1 MLTLQLPENEIHSEA
16 SKKPD
21 TQAKMVW
28 RAFKRHKLALIGIVY
43 LFLMLL
49 LVILGPIIIPH
60 DPLEQHPDYAL
71 GIPQPPSAEYLL
83 GTDSYGR
90 DVLSRLINGAQISLS
105 VGFVAVGISTLIGIL
120 LGSLAGYYGGL
131 VDTIITRLADIFL
144 SVPSF
149 FLMMTVNAY
158 MKQSIYNVMIIIGLF
173 SWMSVTR
180 LVRAEFLRLKEM
192 DYISASRALGADPKQ
207 LILRHLLPNSMAPVI
222 VSATIG
228 IPSAILR
235 ESSLS
240 FLGLGVPP
248 PQASWGNML
257 FEARKWLNMAWWFWV
272 PPGMLISLTVIAFN
286 FVGDGLRDALDPSL
300 HGR

>member
-1 MLTLQLPENEIHSEA
+1 MQTLNPLDNHIDYEA
-16 SKKPD
+16 LRKPD

-28 RAFKRHKLALIGIVY
+28 RAFKSHKLALVGIIY
-43 LFLMLL
+43 LFLMFL
-49 LVILGPIIIPH
+49 LVLLGPYIIPH

-71 GIPQPPSAEYLL
+71 GIPQPPNRDYIL

-90 DVLSRLINGAQISLS
+90 DILSRLINGAQISLS
-105 VGFVAVGISTLIGIL
+105 VGFVAVGISTLIGII

-131 VDTIITRLADIFL
+131 VDTIITRTADIFL

-158 MKQSIYNVMIIIGLF
+158 LKQSIYNVMIIIGLF
-173 SWMSVTR
+173 GWMSVTR

-192 DYISASRALGADPKQ
+192 DYISASRALGSSAKNI
-207 LILRHLLPNSMAPVI
+207 ILHHLLPNAMAPVI

-257 FEARKWLNMAWWFWV
+257 FEARRWLNLAWWFWV
-272 PPGMLISLTVIAFN
+272 PPGLLISLTVIAFN
-286 FVGDGLRDALDPSL
+286 FVGDGLRDALDPSQ

>member
-1 MLTLQLPENEIHSEA
+1 MLTLNTPEIDVRNDVVKSPE
-16 SKKPD
+16 
-21 TQAKMVW
+21 TQAKIVW
-28 RAFKRHKLALIGIVY
+28 RQFKRHKLALVGIVY

-49 LVILGPIIIPH
+49 LVLLGPYIIPH
-60 DPLEQHPDYAL
+60 DPLEQHPDYAF
-71 GIPQPPSAEYLL
+71 GIPQPPSSEYPL

-90 DVLSRLINGAQISLS
+90 DILSRLINGAQISLS
-105 VGFVAVGISTLIGIL
+105 VGFVAVGISTLIGIV
-120 LGSLAGYYGGL
+120 LGSLAGYYSGL
-131 VDTIITRLADIFL
+131 MDNVITRLADVFL

-158 MKQSIYNVMIIIGLF
+158 LKQSIYNVMIIIGLF
-173 SWMSVTR
+173 GWMSVTR

-192 DYISASRALGADPKQ
+192 DYISASRALGSSPGQ
-207 LILRHLLPNSMAPVI
+207 LILRHLLPNALAPVI

-228 IPSAILR
+228 IPLAILR

-257 FEARKWLNMAWWFWV
+257 FEARRWLNLAWWFWI
-272 PPGMLISLTVIAFN
+272 PPGLMISMTVIAFN
-286 FVGDGLRDALDPSL
+286 FVGDGLRDALDPSQ
-300 HGR
+300 HGK

>member
-1 MLTLQLPENEIHSEA
+1 MLKLHLPEISNHSEA
-16 SKKPD
+16 QRAPD
-21 TQAKMVW
+21 TQASMVW
-28 RAFKRHKLALIGIVY
+28 RAFKRHKLALVGIIY

-49 LVILGPIIIPH
+49 LVLLGPYIIPH
-60 DPLEQHPDYAL
+60 DPLEQHPDYAF
-71 GIPQPPSAEYLL
+71 GIPQPPSADYLL

-90 DVLSRLINGAQISLS
+90 DILSRLINGAQISLS
-105 VGFVAVGISTLIGIL
+105 VGFVAVGISTLIGVI
-120 LGSLAGYYGGL
+120 LGSLAGYYGDL
-131 VDTIITRLADIFL
+131 LDSIITRLADIFL

-158 MKQSIYNVMIIIGLF
+158 LKQSIYNVMIIIGLF
-173 SWMSVTR
+173 GWMSVTR

-192 DYISASRALGADPKQ
+192 DYISASRALGADAGQ
-207 LILRHLLPNSMAPVI
+207 MILRHLLPNSMAPVI

-257 FEARKWLNMAWWFWV
+257 FEARKWLNLAWWFWV

-286 FVGDGLRDALDPSL
+286 FVGDGLRDALDPSQ
-300 HGR
+300 HGK

>member
-16 SKKPD
+16 LKKPD